1 MQAIDTDI
9 EKVANNFN
17 ISLEQKQEDLEV
29 LIKTREE
36 ERDWKG

>member
-1 MQAIDTDI
+1 LQAIDTDI